1 MSINNKGLASLWGYP
16 LIDKKARNAISD
28 TRSSLENSF
37 QKKTDDTLGT
47 TDKTVPGAI
56 NEVKNSIDTIGDNFS
71 NEQTDTKYDMKYK
84 GKSIGSIDMELTD
97 NQIVGGDG
105 SFNIDLTP
113 YQTKNDDNLT
123 TTNKTISGAINEIN
137 TQCKDI
143 AKNKQIL
150 LVTQKQYEDL
160 VSGKEVT
167 IDDVKYTYN
176 ENTIY
181 GITDNIDSNTILT
194 SPNGTEYTLKV
205 DDNGNL
211 STELRPIICTDVSL
225 NESNLT
231 FNSKSAQTLT
241 ATFTPVNTSEAK
253 VWSSNNESVA
263 KVENGI
269 VTPVSN
275 GQCTIKITCG
285 TKSATCSV
293 VVNIPVEVKDFT
305 NYAYNTDTFTNPT
318 STSLQNNKTYYI
330 LYNLNKTVSDGVM
343 TLTKKDNLT
352 STDSAY
358 LLIKFAIADNNTYYC
373 RAKIKTNGSQI
384 TAGNNQKQDKDSV
397 PNDGEWHLVSYI
409 CKDSNI
415 NTNSFVIEC
424 TTLNVGESVQIKELM
439 KINLTEIYG
448 SNNEPTKEVCDTIFT
463 NYKTGLVG

>member
-1 MSINNKGLASLWGYP
+1 MFNKDNKFGFIDNN
-16 LIDKKARNAISD
+16 
-28 TRSSLENSF
+28 ENSNNNIEGLDNI
-37 QKKTDDTLGT
+37 KTDIKNIKD
-47 TDKTVPGAI
+47 DV
-56 NEVKNSIDTIGDNFS
+56 NE
-71 NEQTDTKYDMKYK
+71 
-84 GKSIGSIDMELTD
+84 L
-97 NQIVGGDG
+97 
-105 SFNIDLTP
+105 
-113 YQTKNDDNLT
+113 
-123 TTNKTISGAINEIN
+123 N
-137 TQCKDI
+137 TQFKEI
-143 AKNKQIL
+143 VKNKQIL

-160 VSGKEVT
+160 ISGKEVT
-167 IDDVKYTYN
+167 INNIKYTYN

-194 SPNGTEYTLKV
+194 SPNGTEYILKV

-231 FNSKSAQTLT
+231 FNSKSEQTLT

-253 VWSSNNESVA
+253 VWSSSNESVA
-263 KVENGI
+263 KVSNGI

-293 VVNIPVEVKDFT
+293 VVNMPVEVKDFT

-318 STSLQNNKTYYI
+318 STSLQNKNTYYAI
-330 LYNLNKTVSDGVM
+330 YNFNKVVNDGVM

-352 STDSAY
+352 SSDSAY
-358 LLIKFAIADNNTYYC
+358 SLIKLGIADNNTYYC
-373 RAKIKTNGSQI
+373 RAKIKNNGSQL

-415 NTNSFVIEC
+415 NTNGFNING
-424 TTLNVGESVQIKELM
+424 TTLNGGESVQIKELM

-448 SNNEPTKEVCDTIFT
+448 INNEPMKEVCDTIFT